1 MVDAE
6 SRSFGTAPMREKVAD
21 FFILDKPSKST
32 SDAELVGRCLEG
44 DEEAWNALVDKYK
57 NLVWSVPLKYRLNQE
72 DCADIFQAV
81 WLDLFL
87 DLKNLRHSGAVRSW
101 LVSTTSHKCFHWKA
115 RQRAAQRV
123 EETLEASSEMNGST
137 PANLMLELEREQ
149 LLREALPT
157 LSPRCQELVRMLFFE
172 QPPRP
177 YEAVAKTMG
186 LAIGSIGFIRGRCLK
201 KLRDWLTERDF

>member
-1 MVDAE
+1 MMENV
-6 SRSFGTAPMREKVAD
+6 SD
-21 FFILDKPSKST
+21 FFLLDRLSKAT

-81 WLDLFL
+81 WLDLFR
-87 DLKNLRHSGAVRSW
+87 DLKNLRYSGAIRSW
-101 LVSTTSHKCFHWKA
+101 LVSTTSRKCFHWKEHQKSL
-115 RQRAAQRV
+115 QRAQER
-123 EETLEASSEMNGST
+123 LEAESDAHAVPLVDFT
-137 PANLMLELEREQ
+137 QELEREQ
-149 LLREALPT
+149 LVREALVA
-157 LSPRCQELVRMLFFE
+157 LSPRCQQLVSMLFFE

-177 YEAVAKTMG
+177 YEDVARAMG

-201 KLRDWLTERDF
+201 KLREWLTEREF